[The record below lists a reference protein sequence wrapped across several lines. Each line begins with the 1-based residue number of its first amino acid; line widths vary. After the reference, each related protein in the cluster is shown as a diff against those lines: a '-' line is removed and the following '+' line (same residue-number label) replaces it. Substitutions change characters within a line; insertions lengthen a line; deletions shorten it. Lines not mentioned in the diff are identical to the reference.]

1 MQLILSEVKDNLF
14 AIDVLVEIISQH
26 LNSPLLGAFLYF
38 IVDF

>member
-26 LNSPLLGAFLYF
+26 LKSPLLGACLYF